1 MFKIVYSFINL
12 ILFSALINF
21 ISAVIVFKQP
31 TAFGTSIYDMN
42 IVQVQL
48 STTTGAITPSTF
60 NTFSYANPGYQNITS
75 IGMALCGYDIP
86 TPKAIQFRA

>member
-1 MFKIVYSFINL
+1 MNIKGYTSINL
-12 ILFSALINF
+12 ILLSALINL

-31 TAFGTSIYDMN
+31 TAFGTSTNNMN

-60 NTFSYANPGYQNITS
+60 NTFSYANPGY
-75 IGMALCGYDIP
+75 
-86 TPKAIQFRA
+86 

>member
-1 MFKIVYSFINL
+1 MNIKGYSSINVILLSAIINL
-12 ILFSALINF
+12 

-31 TAFGTSIYDMN
+31 TAFGTSTNDMN

-60 NTFSYANPGYQNITS
+60 NTFSYANPGY
-75 IGMALCGYDIP
+75 
-86 TPKAIQFRA
+86 